1 MQLDGAALDRILQ
14 SEHEAL
20 TAIIALLRTEQQA
33 LVRGELERLA
43 AFAESKSICLF
54 ELSRLGEQRQLWLRE
69 RKLSANRA
77 GMERLLRDYAGNSP
91 PTRAAWERL
100 LKLTQDAQQLNHT
113 NGALIGGRLNGT
125 QRALNVLFSA
135 ANIAGAYA
143 PDGSTVSLRTAHELA
158 VA

>member
-1 MQLDGAALDRILQ
+1 MKLDGAALDSVLH
-14 SEHEAL
+14 SESAAL
-20 TAIIALLRTEQQA
+20 TALVALLRTEQ
-33 LVRGELERLA
+33 LTLIKGDLDRLA
-43 AFAESKSICLF
+43 AIAESKAGYLF

-69 RKLSANRA
+69 RKLSADRA
-77 GMERLLRDYAGNSP
+77 GMESLLRAHAGNSP
-91 PTRAAWERL
+91 HTRAAW
-100 LKLTQDAQQLNHT
+100 QQLLELMQKARQLNDT